1 MELQVRVRPHF
12 DLSMKAALMYRMG
25 KQPESN
31 GLQDGKAHMNPQDHT
46 QPPRTYDTFHMGRSG
61 MDLYSNDIGA
71 AFIDIKSFAAYVGG
85 SPTNMSVG
93 CRRLGLTSA
102 LLTAFGEDP
111 VGDFVAHFLT
121 NEGVDIRF
129 SPRKPGRRTAAVIL
143 GIEPPDKFPL
153 VFYRDN
159 CADIAL
165 TIDDVLAAP
174 IAQSRVFQ
182 FAGTNLSQEPSR
194 SATLFAA
201 ETARK
206 AGTAVVLDLDF
217 RPDQWHDPRAF
228 GTTVRSALP
237 CADVV
242 MGTEDEINAAMLT
255 DPRSVRLTHSQVSDA
270 RVSGNTAKHVA
281 DLLERGPGLVVEKR
295 GEAGCRIH
303 RCNAAPE
310 DVPGFP
316 VTVQNILGAG
326 DAFGAGFLYGY
337 VKGWDLHKAARLGN
351 ACGAM
356 VVTRHGC
363 SVSMPTWEEVT
374 AFVDEQGGL

>member
-1 MELQVRVRPHF
+1 MKLQHRRR
-12 DLSMKAALMYRMG
+12 SGR
-25 KQPESN
+25 S
-31 GLQDGKAHMNPQDHT
+31 
-46 QPPRTYDTFHMGRSG
+46 YDTFHMGRSG
-61 MDLYSNDIGA
+61 MDLYSNDVGA
-71 AFIDIKSFAAYVGG
+71 KFVDIRSFAAYVGG

-93 CRRLGLTSA
+93 CRRLGLKSA
-102 LLTAFGEDP
+102 LLTAFGVDP
-111 VGDFVAHFLT
+111 VGDFIVHFL
-121 NEGVDIRF
+121 NEEGVDIRF
-129 SPRKPGRRTAAVIL
+129 SPRKPGRHTSAVVL

-165 TIDDVLAAP
+165 SIDDVLAAP
-174 IAQSRVFQ
+174 IAQSRVFE

-194 SATLFAA
+194 SATLYAA
-201 ETARK
+201 ELARK

-217 RPDQWHDPRAF
+217 RPNQWHDTRAF
-228 GTTVRSALP
+228 GTAVRSALR
-237 CADVV
+237 CADIV

-255 DPRSVRLTHSQVSDA
+255 DPRLVKLTDSQISDA
-270 RVSGNTAKHVA
+270 RVRGNTAQHVA
-281 DLLERGPGLVVEKR
+281 SLLELGPAVVVEKR
-295 GEAGCRIH
+295 GEKGCRVH
-303 RCNAAPE
+303 RRGGRPA
-310 DVPGFP
+310 DVPGFQ

-363 SVSMPTWEEVT
+363 SISMPFFDEVM
-374 AFVDEQGGL
+374 AFADEQGGL

>member
-1 MELQVRVRPHF
+1 MTPQ
-12 DLSMKAALMYRMG
+12 
-25 KQPESN
+25 
-31 GLQDGKAHMNPQDHT
+31 NPRRARH
-46 QPPRTYDTFHMGRSG
+46 PYDTFHMGRSG
-61 MDLYSNDIGA
+61 MDLYSNDVGA
-71 AFIDIKSFAAYVGG
+71 DFVHIRSFAAYVGG

-93 CRRLGLTSA
+93 CRRLGLKSA

-121 NEGVDIRF
+121 EEGVDIRF
-129 SPRKPGRRTAAVIL
+129 SPRKPGRQTSAVIL

-182 FAGTNLSQEPSR
+182 FAGTNLSREPSR
-194 SATLFAA
+194 SATLYAV
-201 ETARK
+201 EVARK

-217 RPDQWHDPRAF
+217 RPDQWHDPRAY
-228 GTTVRSALP
+228 GAAMRSALP
-237 CADVV
+237 GVDIV

-270 RVSGNTAKHVA
+270 RVIGNTAEHVA
-281 DLLERGPGLVVEKR
+281 GLLERGPGVVVEKR
-295 GEAGCRIH
+295 GEAGCRVH
-303 RCNAAPE
+303 RRGDKAE

-337 VKGWDLHKAARLGN
+337 VKGWDLRKAVRLGN

-363 SVSMPTWEEVT
+363 SISMPFWDEVM
-374 AFVDEQGGL
+374 AFADERGGL

>member
-1 MELQVRVRPHF
+1 MTPQ
-12 DLSMKAALMYRMG
+12 
-25 KQPESN
+25 
-31 GLQDGKAHMNPQDHT
+31 NPRRARH
-46 QPPRTYDTFHMGRSG
+46 PYDTFHMGRSG
-61 MDLYSNDIGA
+61 MDLYSNDVGA
-71 AFIDIKSFAAYVGG
+71 DFVHIRSFAAYVGG

-93 CRRLGLTSA
+93 CRRLGLKSA

-121 NEGVDIRF
+121 EEGVDIRF
-129 SPRKPGRRTAAVIL
+129 SPRKPGRQTSAVIL

-182 FAGTNLSQEPSR
+182 FAGTNLSREPSR
-194 SATLFAA
+194 SATLYAV
-201 ETARK
+201 EVARK
-206 AGTAVVLDLDF
+206 AGAVVVLDLDF
-217 RPDQWHDPRAF
+217 RPDQWHDPRAY
-228 GTTVRSALP
+228 GAAMRSALP
-237 CADVV
+237 GLDIV

-270 RVSGNTAKHVA
+270 RVIGNTAEHVA
-281 DLLERGPGLVVEKR
+281 GLLERGPGVVVEKR
-295 GEAGCRIH
+295 GEAGCRVH
-303 RCNAAPE
+303 RRGDKAE

-337 VKGWDLHKAARLGN
+337 VKGWDLRKAVRLGN

-363 SVSMPTWEEVT
+363 SISMPFWDEVM
-374 AFVDEQGGL
+374 AFADERGGL